1 MCNSFKRNRHHRSFV
16 LYFVFV
22 FVFVLVLC
30 RSYLSFHLAS
40 EHHKFYM
47 KLRDSIISIQHISSE
62 LNIPI
67 SSVQCTTKAT
77 DIFPSDYEMT
87 RTEKLAAA
95 ATGSSTTSSPKQQQ
109 PSNTTFAENNIKLID
124 KCSKTSAGIRARN
137 VKKSMLNRLLRRSKS
152 TVGLSSKK
160 DGQEYATNHS
170 SGDCNSKEEH
180 QNKENEQPKSNRIN
194 YESVDKI
201 TLTPPKIMSPNRNRV
216 KMGTRVFSSQFLNKS
231 LDNIYDNAM
240 SVYDL
245 DADFDNHPAVKCKL
259 NSLQTDDRC
268 SSQQRRRQNYTSDGE
283 CLDGCTTDSSITTKR
298 CTNDYRYL
306 SSTTDVD
313 RLSLKSS
320 SLSSTQCSEKL
331 GDIAC
336 DPLPN
341 TEAYVIR
348 KWKQKRRPFVH
359 AIYDL

>member
-1 MCNSFKRNRHHRSFV
+1 MMYVQCMCVKQMCNSFKRNLHSFIRSFV
-16 LYFVFV
+16 FRF
-22 FVFVLVLC
+22 

-67 SSVQCTTKAT
+67 SSAQCTTKAT

-95 ATGSSTTSSPKQQQ
+95 ATAASAATESSTSSSPKQHQQ
-109 PSNTTFAENNIKLID
+109 PNNNTFAENNIKLID
-124 KCSKTSAGIRARN
+124 KCTKTSSGVRARN
-137 VKKSMLNRLLRRSKS
+137 VKKYMLNRLLRRSKS
-152 TVGLSSKK
+152 TVGLSTKK
-160 DGQEYATNHS
+160 DGQEFATNHS
-170 SGDCNSKEEH
+170 GGSDGNSKEEH
-180 QNKENEQPKSNRIN
+180 QNKENEQPKFNRIN
-194 YESVDKI
+194 YENVEKI
-201 TLTPPKIMSPNRNRV
+201 ACAHTPPKIMSPNRNRV

-245 DADFDNHPAVKCKL
+245 DADLLQKDERC
-259 NSLQTDDRC
+259 NSE
-268 SSQQRRRQNYTSDGE
+268 QQQQHQHRHQKYVSDVE
-283 CLDGCTTDSSITTKR
+283 CMDGCTTDSSITTKKY
-298 CTNDYRYL
+298 CTNDERYL

-331 GDIAC
+331 GDVIAC
-336 DPLPN
+336 DPSPN

-348 KWKQKRRPFVH
+348 K
-359 AIYDL
+359 

>member
-1 MCNSFKRNRHHRSFV
+1 
-16 LYFVFV
+16 
-22 FVFVLVLC
+22 
-30 RSYLSFHLAS
+30 
-40 EHHKFYM
+40 M

-67 SSVQCTTKAT
+67 SSAQCTTKAT

-95 ATGSSTTSSPKQQQ
+95 AAAAAATESLSTSSSSPKQHQQ
-109 PSNTTFAENNIKLID
+109 PNNNTFAENNIKLID
-124 KCSKTSAGIRARN
+124 KCTKTSSGVRARN
-137 VKKSMLNRLLRRSKS
+137 VKKYMLNRLLRRSKS
-152 TVGLSSKK
+152 TVGLSTKK
-160 DGQEYATNHS
+160 DGQEFATNHS
-170 SGDCNSKEEH
+170 VSSDGNSKEEH
-180 QNKENEQPKSNRIN
+180 QNKENEQPKFNRIN
-194 YESVDKI
+194 YENVEKI
-201 TLTPPKIMSPNRNRV
+201 TCAHTPPKIMSPNRNRV

-245 DADFDNHPAVKCKL
+245 DADL
-259 NSLQTDDRC
+259 LQKDER
-268 SSQQRRRQNYTSDGE
+268 SISEQQQQQQQQHRQQLYVSDVE
-283 CLDGCTTDSSITTKR
+283 CLDGCTTDSSITTKKY
-298 CTNDYRYL
+298 CPNDDRYL

-331 GDIAC
+331 GDVIAS
-336 DPLPN
+336 DPSPN

-348 KWKQKRRPFVH
+348 K
-359 AIYDL
+359 

>member
-1 MCNSFKRNRHHRSFV
+1 MEIFSNAFYIGLFA
-16 LYFVFV
+16 VF
-22 FVFVLVLC
+22 FPLFN

-67 SSVQCTTKAT
+67 SSAQCTTKAT

-87 RTEKLAAA
+87 RTEKLAASSAAA
-95 ATGSSTTSSPKQQQ
+95 ATEAAATESSPKQHQQ
-109 PSNTTFAENNIKLID
+109 PNNNKFAENNIKLID
-124 KCSKTSAGIRARN
+124 KCTKTSSGVRARN
-137 VKKSMLNRLLRRSKS
+137 VKKYMLNRFLRRSKS
-152 TVGLSSKK
+152 TVGLSTKK

-170 SGDCNSKEEH
+170 AGSDGNTKEEH
-180 QNKENEQPKSNRIN
+180 QNKENEQPKFNRIN
-194 YESVDKI
+194 HENVESMVH
-201 TLTPPKIMSPNRNRV
+201 TAPKIMSPNRNRV

-240 SVYDL
+240 SVYDM
-245 DADFDNHPAVKCKL
+245 DADYDNHASPAQCK
-259 NSLQTDDRC
+259 LQTDG
-268 SSQQRRRQNYTSDGE
+268 QQHQQQQQHHRHKRYVSDVE
-283 CLDGCTTDSSITTKR
+283 CMDGCTTDSSIATKKY
-298 CTNDYRYL
+298 CTSDDRYL

-331 GDIAC
+331 GDIATSC
-336 DPLPN
+336 APSPN

-348 KWKQKRRPFVH
+348 K
-359 AIYDL
+359 